1 MSYNEKQTYT
11 IRMPAELRTHF
22 EETAKQNHRSLHAE
36 ILHRLNES
44 RHFDDYSTA
53 DTLIDDDIQVSTDKT
68 LKALVEE
75 VKALRNLISSKEYA
89 QRLIKQGFSP
99 LSE

>member
-22 EETAKQNHRSLHAE
+22 EETARQNHRSLHAE

-44 RHFDDYSTA
+44 RHFDAYNTA
-53 DTLIDDDIQVSTDKT
+53 ETIVDDDIRVSTDKT

-75 VKALRNLISSKEYA
+75 VRALRNLVSSKEYA
-89 QRLIKQGFSP
+89 QRLIRQGFAP
-99 LSE
+99 LAE